1 MSTQAASLNK
11 DSTGKPTS
19 ALYGDVTD
27 VPAGDEWFLP
37 VALRAGASPDLTALA
52 GAAGT
57 AAATAVTNP
66 ASSATLAAALKGI
79 LTLLPVSTSSQGAS
93 AVGNGQ
99 TGANASVVGTLLSAA
114 SKRTWLTH
122 VGVSG
127 LGATRAT
134 TATRTI
140 ARHAGGP
147 RSNADAVPTP
157 APLPGPARAGGT
169 RIYDVAVPAGATTV
183 ITPISLD
190 FAHPLPASADNTPIT
205 ATLSAFGAGNT
216 VARVNI
222 YGFVR

>member
-1 MSTQAASLNK
+1 MSTFSASLHR
-11 DSTGKPTS
+11 DSAGKPTT
-19 ALYGDVTD
+19 AQHGD
-27 VPAGDEWFLP
+27 PAAAHSGDEWHLEI
-37 VALRAGASPDLTALA
+37 AARTGSIDDLGIPGDA
-52 GAAGT
+52 
-57 AAATAVTNP
+57 AVTSP
-66 ASSATLAAALKGI
+66 TDSANVIAALKG
-79 LTLLPVSTSSQGAS
+79 LLKLLPVSTSSQGAS

-127 LGATRAT
+127 LGATGAT
-134 TATRTI
+134 TATLTI
-140 ARHAGGP
+140 AG
-147 RSNADAVPTP
+147 
-157 APLPGPARAGGT
+157 LAGGT

>member
-37 VALRAGASPDLTALA
+37 VALRTGASPDLTALA
-52 GAAGT
+52 AAAGT

-66 ASSATLAAALKGI
+66 ASSASLAAALKGI

-114 SKRTWLTH
+114 STRTWLTH
-122 VGVSG
+122 LDVTG
-127 LGATRAT
+127 LGATGAI
-134 TATRTI
+134 TATLTV
-140 ARHAGGP
+140 AG
-147 RSNADAVPTP
+147 
-157 APLPGPARAGGT
+157 LAGGT
-169 RIYDVAVPAGATTV
+169 RIYDVAVPAGVTTAILPLV
-183 ITPISLD
+183 ID
-190 FAHPLPASADNTPIT
+190 YAHPVPASADNTPIT

-216 VARVNI
+216 VARVNV
-222 YGFVR
+222 YGYVR